1 MLFNKVILNKLL
13 REFAVSLSLPVC
25 ISSFS
30 MIMQDLKVIDELPWY
45 LDYISLVI
53 GIVIFSV
60 YERGGLTRGSALF
73 LIFNALLSILIGAIY
88 FGLDWVH
95 LEPYILVTYIFVCS
109 FLVLGFIY
117 VYKKRI
123 ESVGDT

>member
-30 MIMQDLKVIDELPWY
+30 MIMQDLKVVDELPWY

-53 GIVIFSV
+53 AMVIFFL
-60 YERGGLTRGSALF
+60 YERGGLTRGTALF
-73 LIFNALLSILIGAIY
+73 LIFNALLSILIGAFH
-88 FGLDWVH
+88 FGLDWGN
-95 LEPYILVTYIFVCS
+95 LESYILVTYILLCS
-109 FLVLGFIY
+109 FLVSGFIC
-117 VYKKRI
+117 VYNGINKDSRL
-123 ESVGDT
+123 

>member
-45 LDYISLVI
+45 LDYISLVVAM
-53 GIVIFSV
+53 VIFSL
-60 YERGGLTRGSALF
+60 YERGGLTRGISLF
-73 LIFNALLSILIGAIY
+73 LIFNALLSILIGAFY
-88 FGLDWVH
+88 FGLNWVY
-95 LEPYILVTYIFVCS
+95 LESYILVTYILLCS
-109 FLVLGFIY
+109 FLVSGFIC
-117 VYKKRI
+117 VYNGINKDSRL
-123 ESVGDT
+123 